1 MEESEKKRLLS
12 AFLAAHRVPPD
23 VCHCENEA
31 GKNNWYSQNSVPSYK
46 RFLDD
51 LDLPSIKE
59 LLDKPPK
66 QKTVKADNQ
75 NLLNFPIYLW
85 QTALRSSLEPAR
97 SLHQRYWRSYS
108 LAIMNSNRKIRTTS
122 DTEIKG
128 NVPVIPPA
136 TKSAY

>member
-31 GKNNWYSQNSVPSYK
+31 GKNNWCSQNSVPSYK

-66 QKTVKADNQ
+66 QKTVKAESPEFSD
-75 NLLNFPIYLW
+75 LLMADCVEVIIG
-85 QTALRSSLEPAR
+85 ACSI
-97 SLHQRYWRSYS
+97 LHQRYWRSYS